1 MTEADGEERLCD
13 RMAALERQ
21 LAAVQTE
28 LQTTT
33 NHDLPLLK
41 GTLRSLLDVDGESV
55 AEFPAA
61 GHTLGQQIA
70 EYEQRLEQLEARLDV
85 LDQHRDASTKAE
97 KIASVLAFAQN
108 KADSDGKVAVTPA
121 EIRGCT
127 GVSRRYAYDLVDAI
141 ADDVEG
147 VQIREGH
154 QVQTGSGIERKSK
167 ALLVDCE
174 RVHELNES
182 VNQFTTP
189 NGGEATH

>member
-1 MTEADGEERLCD
+1 MTEEDDERICD
-13 RMAALERQ
+13 RVAALERQ
-21 LAAVQTE
+21 LAAMQTE

-41 GTLRSLLDVDGESV
+41 GTLRSLLDVNGESV

-70 EYEQRLEQLEARLDV
+70 KYEQRLEQLEARLDV
-85 LDQHRDASTKAE
+85 LDQHTDASTKAE
-97 KIASVLAFAQN
+97 KIAAVLAFAQN
-108 KADSDGKVAVTPA
+108 KADSGGKVAVTPA

-141 ADDVEG
+141 AGDVAG

-174 RVHELNES
+174 RVHELNEA